1 MTISAA
7 CRCLTQDLRNKLRR
21 ELRMVRFA
29 KRHGI
34 MKRFGPED
42 RKLLS
47 EALAGAKR
55 KLLGT
60 GCPAHPPKPPKAG
73 AAKPQS
79 TRNGKAMKSHL
90 SVRGSRVKFTVS
102 CRVTA

>member
-1 MTISAA
+1 
-7 CRCLTQDLRNKLRR
+7 
-21 ELRMVRFA
+21 MVRFA

-60 GCPAHPPKPPKAG
+60 GCPAHPPKPPQGRRGQASKHTQRQG
-73 AAKPQS
+73 DEKPLK
-79 TRNGKAMKSHL
+79 R
-90 SVRGSRVKFTVS
+90 
-102 CRVTA
+102 